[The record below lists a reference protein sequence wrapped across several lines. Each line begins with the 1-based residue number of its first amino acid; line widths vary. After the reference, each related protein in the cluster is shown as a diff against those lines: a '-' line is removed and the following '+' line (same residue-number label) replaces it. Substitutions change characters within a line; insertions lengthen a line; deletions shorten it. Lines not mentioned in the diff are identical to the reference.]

1 MKRKDDDR
9 RVRERRKGKD
19 RRRNDVGRAEG
30 NWRANIERRRAE
42 RRVRRKGAPIEIAV
56 SNSEGANGLRPD
68 QLNAEND

>member
-42 RRVRRKGAPIEIAV
+42 RRVRRKGEATESVAFNIKGKKPPA
-56 SNSEGANGLRPD
+56 
-68 QLNAEND
+68 